1 MGNFVCAR
9 CGRCCRWPGA
19 VKVSDAEVD
28 AIAGFLGM
36 PVAEFLDRHTVI
48 TPDRQYLSLCEK
60 ADGACEYLTV
70 DGDGLPGCAIE
81 AVKPRQCREF
91 PEKWNFPGWEEECS
105 GGYK

>member
-1 MGNFVCAR
+1 MGKFVCSR

-48 TPDRQYLSLCEK
+48 TPDRQYLSLREKPDGECEF
-60 ADGACEYLTV
+60 LTV
-70 DGDGLPGCAIE
+70 DGNGSAGCAVE

-91 PEKWNFPGWEEECS
+91 PEKWNFPGWEKECS